1 MCLLKSEGTKRERN
15 ENEQREEGKN
25 TVEKMRA
32 AEGKRFGEQ
41 DKVQLELPA

>member
-1 MCLLKSEGTKRERN
+1 MRMSKERK
-15 ENEQREEGKN
+15 EKN

-32 AEGKRFGEQ
+32 EEGKRFGEQ